1 MMNKLYL
8 DEDVPEAVAIALRLR
23 GYDVLTVR
31 EAKRK
36 GLSDLDQLKFA
47 SAEERTLFTHNIADF
62 LRLHK
67 EFTTK
72 GHEHNGIIVSRQLTI
87 GTIVK
92 ALLKLLSILTP
103 IQAKNHVLWLSD
115 WMS

>member
-1 MMNKLYL
+1 MIKLYL
-8 DEDVPEAVAIALRLR
+8 DEDIPEAVAIALRLR
-23 GYDVLTVR
+23 GCDVLTAR

-62 LRLHK
+62 LRLHE
-67 EFTTK
+67 EFTKK
-72 GHEHNGIIVSRQLTI
+72 GYEHSGIIVSRQLAI
-87 GTIVK
+87 GSIVK
-92 ALLKLLSILTP
+92 SLLKLLSILTP
-103 IQAKNHVLWLSD
+103 AQATNRILWLSD